1 MKTAQERLQHLTA
14 FEELAESTFP
24 LNLVS
29 PVVKIIVAVVF
40 VVLTISVD
48 KYDIIHSLLLTS
60 FTCFLI
66 AIAPLKVTSILKM
79 LLYLSPFV
87 LLLVVFNPVY
97 DKSIIKIAG
106 YQVHGGYVSAFT
118 TVLKFINTTTVSVLI
133 ISSTKFNHI
142 ASSLRFFRMPKFLV
156 IQFMVMYRFIFIFL
170 YDIIQSLQAV
180 KSRGFHSGK
189 FSWRNMKAIVSTFFV
204 KSVFRGE
211 EVYNS
216 MLSRGFEIK
225 NFKMDN
231 RAKAGD
237 VFFGFCSLFYIF
249 IMRFI

>member
-1 MKTAQERLQHLTA
+1 LKTAQDRLQHLTA
-14 FEELAESTFP
+14 FEELAESDFP
-24 LNLVS
+24 LNMVS

-40 VVLTISVD
+40 IILTISVN

-66 AIAPLKVTSILKM
+66 AIAPLKVTSVLKM
-79 LLYLSPFV
+79 FLYLSPFV
-87 LLLVVFNPVY
+87 LLLVIFNPVY
-97 DKSIIKIAG
+97 DKSIIHIAG
-106 YQVHGGYVSAFT
+106 YQIYGGYVSAFT

-133 ISSTKFNHI
+133 VSSTKFNHI
-142 ASSLRFFRMPKFLV
+142 ASSLRFFKMPKFLI

-180 KSRGFHSGK
+180 KSRGFQGGR
-189 FSWRNMKAIVSTFFV
+189 FSWRNMKAIISAFFV
-204 KSVFRGE
+204 KSVLRGE

-225 NFKMDN
+225 NFKFDDKVKMSDI
-231 RAKAGD
+231 
-237 VFFGFCSLFYIF
+237 FFGLCSLLYVF
-249 IMRFI
+249 IVRFV